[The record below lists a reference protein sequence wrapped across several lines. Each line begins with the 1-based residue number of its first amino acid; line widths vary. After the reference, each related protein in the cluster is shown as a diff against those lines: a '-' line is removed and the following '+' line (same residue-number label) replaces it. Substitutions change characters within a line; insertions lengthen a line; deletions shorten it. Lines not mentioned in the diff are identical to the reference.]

1 MLSKRRCPYTGVIN
15 FYSGQDP
22 HLAIGSVVKV
32 ARSRYHWRFYA
43 DPCAG
48 VGIAKDLGSAE
59 ARLCELSREAERY
72 DLDAAM
78 LSRAA

>member
-15 FYSGQDP
+15 FYSSEEP
-22 HLAIGSVVKV
+22 FLAIGSVVKV

-48 VGIAKDLGSAE
+48 VGIATDLGSAE
-59 ARLCELSREAERY
+59 AHVRDLNREVQRHDQDAVLSQ
-72 DLDAAM
+72 AA
-78 LSRAA
+78 

>member
-15 FYSGQDP
+15 FYSSEEP
-22 HLAIGSVVKV
+22 FLAVGSVVKV

-59 ARLCELSREAERY
+59 ARMRDLNREVKRHDQDSVLSH
-72 DLDAAM
+72 AA
-78 LSRAA
+78 